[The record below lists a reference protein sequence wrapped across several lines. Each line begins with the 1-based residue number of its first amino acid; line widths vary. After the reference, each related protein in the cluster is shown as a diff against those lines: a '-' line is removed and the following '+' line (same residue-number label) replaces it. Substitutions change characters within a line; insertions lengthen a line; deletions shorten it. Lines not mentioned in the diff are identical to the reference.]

1 MQFYEIRKSRLD
13 TLAER
18 LRIKRKE
25 VGWTQEQ
32 LAQKVGSSQA
42 VIQKIENGKSLRP
55 RKIDSIAEVLGT
67 TPAWLMFGDDG
78 TSSLD
83 REAIELA
90 KAWSKLSEPHRSAH
104 KRAIMERAAT
114 VLDRAAIGYK

>member
-1 MQFYEIRKSRLD
+1 MD

-18 LRIKRKE
+18 LRRKRTE

-32 LAQKVGSSQA
+32 LAQKVKSSQA

-55 RKIDSIAEVLGT
+55 RRIDLIAEALGT
-67 TPAWLMFGDDG
+67 TPAWLMFGDDV

-83 REAIELA
+83 SEALELA
-90 KAWSKLSEPHRSAH
+90 KVWSKLSKPHRSAIQSILRGLGCH
-104 KRAIMERAAT
+104 CARNRS
-114 VLDRAAIGYK
+114 R